1 MSIDAAGL
9 EQINVSALN
18 QYAYCP
24 RRFAL
29 IYLEGQ
35 FEQNIHTQRGNAEH
49 ERVDRISH
57 STTRSGARVEYA
69 LPIWSDTL
77 GLIGK
82 CDVVE
87 FVPDGTVY
95 PVEYKH
101 GPRRAW
107 INDDVQLAA
116 QAMCLEEMLGVAIPV
131 AAIFHAGS
139 KRRREVDIDASL
151 RAAVVDTLTA
161 MRLVLAR
168 EKLPPP
174 IEERQR
180 CTQCSLNERCQPD
193 AARADM
199 QAARAALFN
208 PDA

>member
-1 MSIDAAGL
+1 M
-9 EQINVSALN
+9 
-18 QYAYCP
+18 
-24 RRFAL
+24 
-29 IYLEGQ
+29 
-35 FEQNIHTQRGNAEH
+35 
-49 ERVDRISH
+49 
-57 STTRSGARVEYA
+57 EYA
-69 LPIWSDTL
+69 LPIWSDSL

-87 FVPDGTVY
+87 FWPDGTVY

-116 QAMCLEEMLGVAIPV
+116 QAMCLEEMLGVVIPV

-139 KRRREVDIDASL
+139 KRRREVVIDAPL
-151 RAAVVDTLTA
+151 RASVIATLTA
-161 MRLVLAR
+161 MRIVLAR
-168 EKLPPP
+168 GKLPVPTD
-174 IEERQR
+174 EKQR
-180 CTQCSLNERCQPD
+180 CRECSLREPCQPE
-193 AARADM
+193 AARADI